1 MQHRE
6 LNELLQE
13 IERLDDARAALE
25 LKVFDRLQFED
36 REVANLAL
44 EVFDLPAAA
53 GGWLS
58 SNCRALGNEKP
69 LALIL
74 HGNRDV
80 VIDCLNRIKF
90 GMWA

>member
-13 IERLDDARAALE
+13 IERLDDARAAHE

-44 EVFDLPAAA
+44 EVFEHRAAA
-53 GGWLS
+53 AGWLS
-58 SNCRALGNEKP
+58 SNCGVLGNEKP

-80 VIDCLNRIKF
+80 VMDCLNRIKF